1 MRDAQFREE
10 NKAGGLACRAAW
22 QVLTWGLK
30 SSARGCFA
38 ASTLL
43 FHRQQLR
50 SEHRATRMRF
60 DGTLRPPAGQRKDRR
75 KRRCPRLSFAAR
87 SPPGYF
93 CHWLAFFWRIDSGAA
108 AVSPYR
114 FPKRHRRRQ
123 PVASSH
129 NYPLSLLSLSSAVSH
144 RSPSWTWMNGSLY
157 GCTYTTK
164 KRKKIEGMVPK
175 NLGIIVRG
183 VEKTTKII

>member
-1 MRDAQFREE
+1 MSGCLAGFDLGADKLCSGLLRCIDASIPPPTAAQ
-10 NKAGGLACRAAW
+10 RASGYANA
-22 QVLTWGLK
+22 VRRHASPPPPVSERT
-30 SSARGCFA
+30 A
-38 ASTLL
+38 ASVAV
-43 FHRQQLR
+43 
-50 SEHRATRMRF
+50 RA
-60 DGTLRPPAGQRKDRR
+60 
-75 KRRCPRLSFAAR
+75 SR

-108 AVSPYR
+108 AVSPYH
-114 FPKRHRRRQ
+114 FPRRHRRRQ

-183 VEKTTKII
+183 VEKTKKII

>member
-60 DGTLRPPAGQRKDRR
+60 DGTLRPPRR
-75 KRRCPRLSFAAR
+75 SAKGPPQASLSAPLVRRSFAAR
-87 SPPGYF
+87 VFLPLVGVF
-93 CHWLAFFWRIDSGAA
+93 LADRL
-108 AVSPYR
+108 
-114 FPKRHRRRQ
+114 RRRCSI
-123 PVASSH
+123 PV
-129 NYPLSLLSLSSAVSH
+129 PLPKKAPPSPARRFFPQLPSLSSLSLVGGLPSLTFLDLDEWLAVRLYLH
-144 RSPSWTWMNGSLY
+144 NQKKEENRGNGS
-157 GCTYTTK
+157 
-164 KRKKIEGMVPK
+164 
-175 NLGIIVRG
+175 
-183 VEKTTKII
+183 

>member
-87 SPPGYF
+87 VFLPLVSVF
-93 CHWLAFFWRIDSGAA
+93 LADRL
-108 AVSPYR
+108 
-114 FPKRHRRRQ
+114 RRRCSI
-123 PVASSH
+123 PV
-129 NYPLSLLSLSSAVSH
+129 PLPKKAPPSPARRFFPQLPSLSSLSLVGALPSL
-144 RSPSWTWMNGSLY
+144 SPCGADRLWMVVLFWIAAY
-157 GCTYTTK
+157 KKKK
-164 KRKKIEGMVPK
+164 KREWF
-175 NLGIIVRG
+175 
-183 VEKTTKII
+183 

>member
-10 NKAGGLACRAAW
+10 NKACGLACRAAW

-60 DGTLRPPAGQRKDRR
+60 DGALRPPAGQRKDRR

-114 FPKRHRRRQ
+114 FPRRHRRRQ

-144 RSPSWTWMNGSLY
+144 LLPSLTFLDLDEWLAVRLYLHNQKKEENRGNGS
-157 GCTYTTK
+157 
-164 KRKKIEGMVPK
+164 
-175 NLGIIVRG
+175 
-183 VEKTTKII
+183 

>member
-22 QVLTWGLK
+22 QVLTWGLT

-87 SPPGYF
+87 VFLPLVSVF
-93 CHWLAFFWRIDSGAA
+93 LADRL
-108 AVSPYR
+108 
-114 FPKRHRRRQ
+114 RRRCSI
-123 PVASSH
+123 PV
-129 NYPLSLLSLSSAVSH
+129 PLPKKAPPSPARRFFPQLPSLSSLSLVGGLPSLTFLDLDEWLAVRLYLH
-144 RSPSWTWMNGSLY
+144 NQKKEENRGNGS
-157 GCTYTTK
+157 
-164 KRKKIEGMVPK
+164 
-175 NLGIIVRG
+175 
-183 VEKTTKII
+183 

>member
-1 MRDAQFREE
+1 MRDAQFGEE

-60 DGTLRPPAGQRKDRR
+60 DGTLRPPAGRRKDRR
-75 KRRCPRLSFAAR
+75 KRRCPRLSFTAR

-114 FPKRHRRRQ
+114 FPRSCRRQ

-129 NYPLSLLSLSSAVSH
+129 NTSLFSLSSAVSH
-144 RSPSWTWMNGSLY
+144 RSPFWTWMNGSLY
-157 GCTYTTK
+157 AVPTQP
-164 KRKKIEGMVPK
+164 KRKKIEEWFLK
-175 NLGIIVRG
+175 SGIAVR
-183 VEKTTKII
+183 EKTKKII